1 MNYAQ
6 EYERYLSLAQSR
18 LKRLCEQYLPEN
30 STVAQA
36 ARYSLLAGGKRV
48 RAILVLAACGLLG
61 GDESKAADLAGAV
74 EMLHCYSLIHDDL
87 PCMDDDDT
95 RRGRPSCHKAF
106 GEATAMLAGDLLL
119 TEAFEVV
126 ASADLSTTARVR
138 AAKALSHGAGAYGMV
153 YGQELDLYYE
163 VHNPTE
169 EQLRLVHRNK
179 TGALINAA
187 VQMGVAAAD
196 GSEEDANALEQYAYD
211 LGLVFQIVDDV
222 LDVTAAEETLGKP
235 VGSDAENGKTTFV
248 TLYGVEAC
256 QKLAQD
262 MTERACQRL
271 TGRYGQR
278 AEFLCRMAQR
288 LVERN
293 H

>member
-1 MNYAQ
+1 MQ
-6 EYERYLSLAQSR
+6 KVFEEKLAAVNTLLSR
-18 LKRLCEQYLPEN
+18 LLSQSEGEEHSRVLEAME
-30 STVAQA
+30 
-36 ARYSLLAGGKRV
+36 YSASAGGKRI
-48 RAILVLAACGLLG
+48 RPLLVLEFCSLCGGRWEDALPFAA
-61 GDESKAADLAGAV
+61 AI
-74 EMLHCYSLIHDDL
+74 EMVHTYSLIHDDL

-271 TGRYGQR
+271 TGRYAQR

>member
-6 EYERYLSLAQSR
+6 EYERYLSLTQSR
-18 LKRLCEQYLPEN
+18 LERLCEQYLPEN

-126 ASADLSTTARVR
+126 ASADLSTTARVPY
-138 AAKALSHGAGAYGMV
+138 L
-153 YGQELDLYYE
+153 L
-163 VHNPTE
+163 
-169 EQLRLVHRNK
+169 
-179 TGALINAA
+179 
-187 VQMGVAAAD
+187 
-196 GSEEDANALEQYAYD
+196 
-211 LGLVFQIVDDV
+211 
-222 LDVTAAEETLGKP
+222 
-235 VGSDAENGKTTFV
+235 
-248 TLYGVEAC
+248 
-256 QKLAQD
+256 
-262 MTERACQRL
+262 
-271 TGRYGQR
+271 
-278 AEFLCRMAQR
+278 
-288 LVERN
+288 
-293 H
+293 

>member
-6 EYERYLSLAQSR
+6 EYERYLSLTQSR
-18 LKRLCEQYLPEN
+18 LEHLCEQYLPEN
-30 STVAQA
+30 STTAQA

-61 GDESKAADLAGAV
+61 GDEAKAADLAGAV

-126 ASADLSTTARVR
+126 A
-138 AAKALSHGAGAYGMV
+138 LSHGAGAYGMV

-163 VHNPTE
+163 AHDPTE

-256 QKLAQD
+256 QKLAQE

-271 TGRYGQR
+271 TGRYGQK
-278 AEFLCRMAQR
+278 AEFLCQMAQR
-288 LVERN
+288 LVERSY
-293 H
+293 

>member
-6 EYERYLSLAQSR
+6 EYERYLSLTQSR
-18 LKRLCEQYLPEN
+18 LERLCEQYLPEN

-138 AAKALSHGAGAYGMV
+138 AAKATAMVRRLWHGVRPG
-153 YGQELDLYYE
+153 
-163 VHNPTE
+163 
-169 EQLRLVHRNK
+169 
-179 TGALINAA
+179 TG
-187 VQMGVAAAD
+187 
-196 GSEEDANALEQYAYD
+196 S
-211 LGLVFQIVDDV
+211 V
-222 LDVTAAEETLGKP
+222 L
-235 VGSDAENGKTTFV
+235 
-248 TLYGVEAC
+248 
-256 QKLAQD
+256 
-262 MTERACQRL
+262 
-271 TGRYGQR
+271 
-278 AEFLCRMAQR
+278 
-288 LVERN
+288 
-293 H
+293 

>member
-1 MNYAQ
+1 M
-6 EYERYLSLAQSR
+6 
-18 LKRLCEQYLPEN
+18 
-30 STVAQA
+30 
-36 ARYSLLAGGKRV
+36 
-48 RAILVLAACGLLG
+48 
-61 GDESKAADLAGAV
+61 
-74 EMLHCYSLIHDDL
+74 
-87 PCMDDDDT
+87 
-95 RRGRPSCHKAF
+95 
-106 GEATAMLAGDLLL
+106 
-119 TEAFEVV
+119 
-126 ASADLSTTARVR
+126 
-138 AAKALSHGAGAYGMV
+138 

-271 TGRYGQR
+271 TGRYAQR